1 LLTSGSAP
9 RCKQKTTGKLS
20 RVRTNLTF
28 ASLAIA
34 LTFWLAPAELSA
46 EIATDHE
53 IYASYCIGVLT
64 GHKHPMPIPSIPDAK
79 ILDAYRKMHRDTDQ
93 QIERFAAYLEAR
105 GLRGKNR
112 RNDEA
117 AAGVTAAEQRG
128 TSDWLACEGVIT
140 RCVRSCNSRNK
151 TMKCEAR
158 CLNQDQRCRSA
169 QRCEYPDNL
178 PF

>member
-1 LLTSGSAP
+1 MIEARKGWAAAGSGVGHNGEIMRSELKDQAG
-9 RCKQKTTGKLS
+9 TGEGYQGLHRDRSRPLWSSTAKVPLRVGSCGRLS
-20 RVRTNLTF
+20 RV
-28 ASLAIA
+28 
-34 LTFWLAPAELSA
+34 
-46 EIATDHE
+46 
-53 IYASYCIGVLT
+53 
-64 GHKHPMPIPSIPDAK
+64 
-79 ILDAYRKMHRDTDQ
+79 
-93 QIERFAAYLEAR
+93 AAYLEAR